1 MNKTVNITIP
11 DYLSVENYKKML
23 NIEHLTDIN
32 KMIYSISVLG
42 GIDEEEIKTWAPSD
56 IGKIAGDLS
65 ETMAPENMF
74 YPIFEHEGQLYGYS
88 NIHQMSL
95 GEYTDLERLCKDTT
109 ANLEEIMALLYRPIK
124 KHIIKDIGFRALH
137 NVRIFTKQLD
147 NPFKWYTLEKYS
159 SDDRLERAEI
169 FKTLPVSMAL
179 GAMGFFLALVNQYLA
194 NTGIYSQTPVMKE
207 MKKILIEAND
217 RLFQSF
223 GDGLRQYILSP
234 RQVFSTSQETVV
246 L

>member
-1 MNKTVNITIP
+1 MDKKVHITIP
-11 DYLSVENYKKML
+11 DFLSVENYKKML
-23 NIEHLTDIN
+23 NIEHLTDLN

-42 GIDEEEIKTWAPSD
+42 GIDEEEVKTWAPAD
-56 IGKIAGDLS
+56 IGKVAGDLS
-65 ETMAPENMF
+65 ETMAPDEMF

-88 NIHQMSL
+88 NIHQMTL

-109 ANLEEIMALLYRPIK
+109 ANLEEIMAVLYRPIK
-124 KHIIKDIGFRALH
+124 KHIFKDLGFRALH

-147 NPFKWYTLEKYS
+147 NPFRWYTLEEYN

-179 GAMGFFLALVNQYLA
+179 GSMGFFLALVNQYLA
-194 NTGIYSQTPVMKE
+194 NTGIYSQDPVMKK
-207 MKKILIEAND
+207 MKKIIVEANEK
-217 RLFQSF
+217 LFQSF
-223 GDGLRQYILSP
+223 GAGLRQYILSP
-234 RQVFSTSQETVV
+234 NQVFSTSQETVV